1 LKQTTTKKDPYRSQ
15 RSMSLGSA
23 AHESLLAAVASSSQG
38 PIHTVDLSRP
48 ESGILFHF
56 SFIILHHK

>member
-1 LKQTTTKKDPYRSQ
+1 MYGNLQDLCRSQ

-38 PIHTVDLSRP
+38 PKHTIDMSHA
-48 ESGILFHF
+48 ENGNSMF
-56 SFIILHHK
+56 